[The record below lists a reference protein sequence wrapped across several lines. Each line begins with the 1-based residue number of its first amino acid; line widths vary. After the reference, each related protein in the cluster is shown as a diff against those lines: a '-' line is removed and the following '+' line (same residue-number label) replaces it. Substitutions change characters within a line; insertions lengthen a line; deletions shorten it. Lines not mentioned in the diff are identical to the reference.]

1 MSTWQKV
8 AIAAAVGLGGGLL
21 LWKWTRTLKT
31 VSNVYETKSLVN
43 QYMAFHYATPE
54 EYFPYQIGPR
64 EHTDFPKRCAE
75 LCVQYKSDGVLN
87 KALDIGCAVGRSS
100 FELARSFD
108 NVIGI
113 DFSHAFIDKC
123 NEIKHQGSCKYILPG
138 EGELGKDKVAKVS
151 HDIDRD
157 RCVFMQGDA
166 CNLSP
171 DLGQFGCVLGANMVC
186 RLPDPMVFLNR
197 LRSLVVP
204 GGIVVL
210 VSPYTWLEQYTPK
223 DKWLGGYVDSNGEAV
238 TGSATLRKVLE
249 ADFDLVHSED
259 FPFVIKE
266 TAREHQWTVSDAT
279 VWRRKP

>member
-1 MSTWQKV
+1 
-8 AIAAAVGLGGGLL
+8 
-21 LWKWTRTLKT
+21 
-31 VSNVYETKSLVN
+31 
-43 QYMAFHYATPE
+43 
-54 EYFPYQIGPR
+54 
-64 EHTDFPKRCAE
+64 
-75 LCVQYKSDGVLN
+75 LN

-171 DLGQFGCVLGANMVC
+171 NLGQFGCVLGANLVC

-210 VSPYTWLEQYTPK
+210 TSPYSWLKEYTPK
-223 DKWLGGYVDSNGEAV
+223 VNSCVDFVFLHFCLHFTLLAHLYDNLLSPETDSVNLSY
-238 TGSATLRKVLE
+238 TYTNCKSAFILVLS
-249 ADFDLVHSED
+249 L
-259 FPFVIKE
+259 
-266 TAREHQWTVSDAT
+266 
-279 VWRRKP
+279 